1 MAPDIITFIVIG
13 SFMTFCI
20 VGVILL
26 LIDSERKFD
35 ERNSNR

>member
-1 MAPDIITFIVIG
+1 MAPDIIAFIVIG
-13 SFMTFCI
+13 SFMTFWI
-20 VGVILL
+20 VGVVLL